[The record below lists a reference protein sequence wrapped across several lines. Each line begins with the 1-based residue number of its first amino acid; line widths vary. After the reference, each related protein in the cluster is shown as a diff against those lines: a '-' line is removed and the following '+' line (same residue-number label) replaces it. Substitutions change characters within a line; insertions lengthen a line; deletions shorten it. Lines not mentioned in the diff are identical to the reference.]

1 MAHFIFLIM
10 APLTR
15 SLFKTVVRHTFEQL
29 PDELLI
35 EVLSNLG
42 DRDLGAALCSGKR
55 FSVLKEQI
63 WRAVCAKRWPHWFA
77 ITKSTQVPWRRQAE
91 LFSLRERELLVQPNQ
106 QAIQKTQ
113 TVVTP
118 NNRAVLAEWLAEVCL
133 EAFEQPSGGLTVLP
147 TVCIAEDRHPLKV
160 LGAMYRCPGIGSWS
174 PPLYSRP
181 SLILTTTFHSTTWR
195 SSHGKRLP
203 LGPVVL
209 PLLSVGGQTSTLLDE
224 ASALPAQFNSP

>member
-1 MAHFIFLIM
+1 M

-63 WRAVCAKRWPHWFA
+63 WRAVCAKRWSHWFA

-133 EAFEQPSGGLTVLP
+133 EPFDQPSGGLNALP
-147 TVCIAEDRHPLKV
+147 TVCIAEDRHPPE
-160 LGAMYRCPGIGSWS
+160 G
-174 PPLYSRP
+174 
-181 SLILTTTFHSTTWR
+181 TWR
-195 SSHGKRLP
+195 HL
-203 LGPVVL
+203 
-209 PLLSVGGQTSTLLDE
+209 
-224 ASALPAQFNSP
+224 

>member
-1 MAHFIFLIM
+1 M

-42 DRDLGAALCSGKR
+42 DRDLGAVLCSGKR

-133 EAFEQPSGGLTVLP
+133 DPFDQPSGGLNVLP
-147 TVCIAEDRHPLKV
+147 TVCIAEDRHPPE
-160 LGAMYRCPGIGSWS
+160 C
-174 PPLYSRP
+174 
-181 SLILTTTFHSTTWR
+181 TWR
-195 SSHGKRLP
+195 HL
-203 LGPVVL
+203 
-209 PLLSVGGQTSTLLDE
+209 
-224 ASALPAQFNSP
+224 